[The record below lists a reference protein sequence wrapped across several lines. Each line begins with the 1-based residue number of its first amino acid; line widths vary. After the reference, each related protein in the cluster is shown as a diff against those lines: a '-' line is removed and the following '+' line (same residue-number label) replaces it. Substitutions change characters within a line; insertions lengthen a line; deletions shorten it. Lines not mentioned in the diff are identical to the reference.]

1 MQEQKKEFLLNVGF
15 AVTVGLLIFVAF
27 KFLFSFFLPFI
38 IALLI
43 AYLVQ
48 KPSVYICEKIRLKRE
63 ICAILLSILVFLI
76 LASLVGVVGYYFIIK
91 AKDIFSN
98 INGILGDISKIVS
111 EVQNKFFSLF
121 ENFSPEI
128 NFTAENIVLNFVED
142 TAKKITSF
150 FSGFAGNI
158 VKKAPSFLFSSI
170 VTLVATCYISKD
182 FMQLLRF
189 YRNLFGEKVYC
200 KTCRIKNII
209 SSSVFKFIKGYLLL
223 MSLTFLVLVVGFYI
237 LKIEYAVLL
246 ALLVSIVDLLPVL
259 GTGTVLVPWGIADVI
274 LGEARGFGILILYI
288 SVTVIRNFAEPKVIG
303 KQMGINPLFT
313 LVSMFIGLKLI
324 GFWGLLLF
332 PIILIVLIEYYKGE
346 NDLA

>member
-1 MQEQKKEFLLNVGF
+1 MQEQKKEFLLNIGF
-15 AVTVGLLIFVAF
+15 AVTVGLLIFVTF
-27 KFLFSFFLPFI
+27 KFLFSFFLPFV
-38 IALLI
+38 IAFLI
-43 AYLVQ
+43 AYAVQ
-48 KPSVYICEKIRLKRE
+48 KPSAYVCRKIRFKRE
-63 ICAILLSILVFLI
+63 ICAVLLSILIFILLTTCVGFL
-76 LASLVGVVGYYFIIK
+76 GYYFITK

-111 EVQNKFFSLF
+111 DVQNKFFSLF

-128 NFTAENIVLNFVED
+128 NINAENIVADFIED

-150 FSGFAGNI
+150 FSSLAGNI
-158 VKKAPSFLFSSI
+158 VKKAPSFLFSAI

-189 YRNLFGEKVYC
+189 YKNLFGEKVYN

-209 SSSVFKFIKGYLLL
+209 SSSVFKFVKGYLLL
-223 MSLTFLVLVVGFYI
+223 MLITFAELIIGFYI

-246 ALLVSIVDLLPVL
+246 ALLVSFVDLLPVL
-259 GTGTVLVPWGIADVI
+259 GTGTVLVPWGFANVI

-288 SVTVIRNFAEPKVIG
+288 LITVVRNFAEPKVIG
-303 KQMGINPLFT
+303 KQIGINPLFT
-313 LVSMFIGLKLI
+313 LVSMFAGLKLI

-332 PIILIVLIEYYKGE
+332 PIVLIVLIEYYKGE
-346 NDLA
+346 NNLA